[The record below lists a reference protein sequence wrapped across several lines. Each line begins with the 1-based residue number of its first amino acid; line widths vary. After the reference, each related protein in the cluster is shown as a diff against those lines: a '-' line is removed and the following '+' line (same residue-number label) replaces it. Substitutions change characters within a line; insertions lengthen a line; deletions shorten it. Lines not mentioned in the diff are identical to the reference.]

1 MSKPANAVLHGLLQK
16 GQLDHARIRDITL
29 PAKRIKGYP
38 FEDAEANREFH
49 AALRLAEEA
58 GAVRLE
64 WRRHYENEE
73 LVRLRLLHAEKLAG
87 FLKTDY
93 LPDHL
98 AAVFNELDLADS
110 PQWLHDSLD
119 HLRQQW
125 AQGKKA
131 FGLSIADAELL
142 SDIIQA
148 VKALNDGLP
157 ENEPL
162 DYRQFGA
169 RYLNNSKRTRE
180 IEHALS
186 ALYQQRWDLSGWR
199 ASDVLSQLNL
209 IPLAHPVLLR
219 GPVSLS
225 DGKQL
230 LSAEI
235 SPYIGVPVTMLS
247 KAVFLK
253 QPGYLLTIENLSS
266 FNEYTR
272 QITDDGLII
281 YTAGFPDRSLQNFY
295 RKVAQS
301 DAPVFHWGDTD
312 PHGFMILKVLQKQ
325 IAPKV
330 VHPHLMNTAW
340 GSAYSSGQLKSLEK
354 LKPVNP
360 AVDVLLDEWIAAGA
374 GLVEQESI
382 TPRAPA

>member
-354 LKPVNP
+354 L
-360 AVDVLLDEWIAAGA
+360 
-374 GLVEQESI
+374 
-382 TPRAPA
+382 